1 MHDLYFI
8 SCCNNLLH
16 ASNFHLMIWGQIWRL
31 KLDLA
36 LPEANGRFRYNFF
49 TILGEALGDVL
60 CVYDLWAQLK
70 KGVGRRQ

>member
-36 LPEANGRFRYNFF
+36 LPEANGRFRYELFYN
-49 TILGEALGDVL
+49 TWRDVL